1 MQLVRLTADRIVD
14 LSRFVAIVPN
24 EENHSYSLILEGSD
38 CADAHAGERDIPIY
52 QDDLNIITKY
62 LNELKIATSDRFN
75 LADLA
80 KPQAVAVL
88 QARIARHEAMSDEE
102 SAIRAAAWERF
113 KQNID
118 ADRPDGAKLYEMK

>member
-14 LSRFVAIVPN
+14 LSRFVAILPN

-38 CADAHAGERDIPIY
+38 RDIPIY

-62 LNELKIATSDRFN
+62 LSEPRIATSPQSN
-75 LADLA
+75 LTDLA

-102 SAIRAAAWERF
+102 SAIRFAAWERF

-118 ADRPDGAKLYEMK
+118 ADRPDGTKLYS

>member
-24 EENHSYSLILEGSD
+24 EGNHSYSLILEGSD
-38 CADAHAGERDIPIY
+38 RDIPIY

-62 LNELKIATSDRFN
+62 LNEPKIANIAQAS

-102 SAIRAAAWERF
+102 SAVRAAAWERF

-118 ADRPDGAKLYEMK
+118 ADRSDRSKLYS

>member
-14 LSRFVAIVPN
+14 LSRFVAIVPD
-24 EENHSYSLILEGSD
+24 EENHSYSLILEGSN
-38 CADAHAGERDIPIY
+38 RDIPIY
-52 QDDLNIITKY
+52 QDDLKILTKY
-62 LNELKIATSDRFN
+62 LNEPKIATQTQYN

-80 KPQAVAVL
+80 KPRAVEVL

-102 SAIRAAAWERF
+102 SEVRAAVWERF

-118 ADRPDGAKLYEMK
+118 ADRPDGSKLYS

>member
-14 LSRFVAIVPN
+14 LSRFVAILTN
-24 EENHSYSLILEGSD
+24 EETHSYSLILEGSD
-38 CADAHAGERDIPIY
+38 RDIPIY
-52 QDDLNIITKY
+52 QDDLKIITRY
-62 LNELKIATSDRFN
+62 LNEPTTSTSN
-75 LADLA
+75 PSSLTDLA

-118 ADRPDGAKLYEMK
+118 ADRPDGSKLYS

>member
-38 CADAHAGERDIPIY
+38 RDIPIY
-52 QDDLNIITKY
+52 QDDLNILTKY
-62 LNELKIATSDRFN
+62 LNAPKIETQTQYN

-80 KPQAVAVL
+80 KPQATEIL
-88 QARIARHEAMSDEE
+88 KARIARHEAMSDEE
-102 SAIRAAAWERF
+102 SEVRAAAWERF

-118 ADRPDGAKLYEMK
+118 ADRSDGSKLYS